1 MIPKIE
7 LRDISYV
14 YGAGTPFENTAL
26 KNVNLKI
33 ESGKITGLIGH
44 TGSGKSTLVR
54 LLNGLEKATYGQI
67 LLDGVDIWEKP
78 KEISKVRFRV
88 GLVMQYPEYQLF
100 EETVARDIGFG
111 PKNMGLDSEEI
122 KKRVTECA
130 GLMGLAQSDLGKS
143 PFELSGGQKRRAAIA
158 GILAMRPEVLILD
171 EPAAGLD
178 PEGRSLIFNA
188 IEDYR
193 RKENATVLIVSH
205 SMEDMAVRCDDIIV
219 LSHGETVLSGSKD
232 AVFSD
237 PQKLI
242 DAGLDVPEIT
252 QLAMIMA
259 EKGFRFEKTIYT
271 VSDAANEIMKYLSKK
286 GGDL

>member
-7 LRDISYV
+7 LKDISYV
-14 YGAGTPFENTAL
+14 YGEGTPFENPAL
-26 KNVNLKI
+26 KNVNMKI
-33 ESGKITGLIGH
+33 ETGKITGLIGH

-54 LLNGLEKATYGQI
+54 LLNGLERATSGQI
-67 LLDGVDIWEKP
+67 LLDGFDIWEKP
-78 KEISKVRFRV
+78 KEIGKVRFRV

-111 PKNMGLDSEEI
+111 PKNMGLDADEI
-122 KKRVTECA
+122 ERRVTECA
-130 GLMGLAQSDLGKS
+130 GLMGLAKSDLEKS

-158 GILAMRPEVLILD
+158 GILAMHPEVLILD

-178 PEGRSLIFNA
+178 PEGRNMIFNA

-232 AVFSD
+232 SVFSD
-237 PQKLI
+237 PHKLI

-252 QLAMIMA
+252 RLAMIMVA
-259 EKGFRFEKTIYT
+259 KGFRFEKPIYT
-271 VSDAANEIMKYLSKK
+271 VSDAADDITKYLSMK
-286 GGDL
+286 GGEL